1 MVLEIEK
8 YANFNP
14 MQIVYKNGSV
24 EPIVLGDVSYL
35 YNDEIDYEKTRQ
47 TLTGKYIFL
56 HLSIKWSLQAGKIY
70 NRLWKRTILYYI
82 YYIMFVVKQYNIGL
96 SVSFLGGEWFDTLLL
111 SSFHLFR
118 KNDVLFIGTGATM
131 EDDIRFLHEFYSSCI
146 LSSREKKAIFI
157 VLVKHVNPITGEI
170 SY

>member
-1 MVLEIEK
+1 
-8 YANFNP
+8 
-14 MQIVYKNGSV
+14 
-24 EPIVLGDVSYL
+24 
-35 YNDEIDYEKTRQ
+35 
-47 TLTGKYIFL
+47 
-56 HLSIKWSLQAGKIY
+56 
-70 NRLWKRTILYYI
+70 
-82 YYIMFVVKQYNIGL
+82 MFVVKQYYIVL

-131 EDDIRFLHEFYSSCI
+131 EDDIRFLHEFYSSCL

-157 VLVKHVNPITGEI
+157 VLVKHVNPIIGEI